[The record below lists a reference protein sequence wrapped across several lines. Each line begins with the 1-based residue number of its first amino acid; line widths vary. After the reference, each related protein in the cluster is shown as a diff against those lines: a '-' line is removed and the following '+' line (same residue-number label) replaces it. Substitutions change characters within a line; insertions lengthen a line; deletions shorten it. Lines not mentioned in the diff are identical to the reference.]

1 MSNPRPPFVSEILPP
16 GGQLAADSFIELV
29 GSLANHPDPPVTY
42 ADVIAG
48 LIYATPVI
56 LAMSDEPVATH
67 LMVKKYQSYV
77 SADYFPML
85 VKQWADFMQEMIDAQ
100 AEDRSDPNDPLTK
113 TDLSNDP
120 RFN

>member
-1 MSNPRPPFVSEILPP
+1 MSKPQPPFISDILPP

-29 GSLANHPDPPVTY
+29 GALAGNLDPAVSY

-56 LAMSDEPVATH
+56 LAMSDNPTATG
-67 LMVKKYQSYV
+67 LMVTKYQSYV
-77 SADYFPML
+77 SADYFPVL
-85 VKQWADFMQEMIDAQ
+85 VQQWATFMQEMIDAQ
-100 AEDRSDPNDPLTK
+100 SAERADPNNPLIN
-113 TDLSNDP
+113 TDLSTDP

>member
-1 MSNPRPPFVSEILPP
+1 MSKPQPPFVSEILPP
-16 GGQLAADSFIELV
+16 AGQLAADSFIQLV
-29 GSLANHPDPPVTY
+29 GSLAHHTDPQVSY

-77 SADYFPML
+77 SADYFPVL
-85 VKQWADFMQEMIDAQ
+85 VKQWADFMQQVIDSQ
-100 AEDRSDPNDPLTK
+100 AEDSNDPNDPLTT
-113 TDLSNDP
+113 TDLSTDP